1 MKNASNAE
9 TCGTYANK
17 STMADT
23 YARIVLKGGVMM
35 KRKKLNFWEL
45 LPKITPWIMAIWA
58 LKYSTLN
65 TEQTIILIVACLT
78 VCFGVNALVEDFGK
92 EGKSARKRTYS
103 NRTFEIF

>member
-78 VCFGVNALVEDFGK
+78 ICFGINALVEDFGK
-92 EGKSARKRTYS
+92 V
-103 NRTFEIF
+103 ND

>member
-35 KRKKLNFWEL
+35 KRKKLNFWRL
-45 LPKITPWIMAIWA
+45 LPKTAPYILAFLFW
-58 LKYSTLN
+58 KYSNLN
-65 TEQTIILIVACLT
+65 AEETSMIIIVCVVFYALCIASAGDWASTE
-78 VCFGVNALVEDFGK
+78 K
-92 EGKSARKRTYS
+92 RKD
-103 NRTFEIF
+103 